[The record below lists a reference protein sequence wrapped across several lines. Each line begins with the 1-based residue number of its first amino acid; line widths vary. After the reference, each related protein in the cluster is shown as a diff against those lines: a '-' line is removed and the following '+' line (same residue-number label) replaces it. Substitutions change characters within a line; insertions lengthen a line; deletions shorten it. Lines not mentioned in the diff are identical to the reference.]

1 MPNRRPTAQ
10 DVAKHAG
17 ASRSAVSMVMNG
29 NADGNVSP
37 DMQERIRRA
46 AAELE
51 YTPHPIASGLR
62 RQRSRM
68 IGIVTDEAASS
79 PFAGRMLAGA
89 SQAAAGHGYLTVI
102 ADAGGPAA
110 DTTHFIDELRR
121 RRVDG
126 LILATQSL
134 RTIVV
139 PDGLR
144 LQPSVL
150 ANCRDAAGTMGA
162 IIPDEVR
169 GGREATEHLISLGH
183 RRIVWIGGGVDVD
196 ARPARIRGF
205 QAALAAAGLPPGEV
219 VEAGWD
225 IDDGFRAAEALFA
238 PENGPRPD
246 AVFCASD
253 RVATGALLA
262 ARTAGLDVPGDI
274 SIMGYDD
281 QRHLADATVPGLTTM
296 ALPHEGMGRVAAER
310 IIAALDSNAEIGA
323 ETTLLECPLVVRGS
337 TGPAARA

>member
-1 MPNRRPTAQ
+1 MPTRRPTAQ
-10 DVAKHAG
+10 DVAKRAG

-29 NADGNVSP
+29 TADGNVSA
-37 DMQERIRRA
+37 DLQDRIRRA
-46 AAELE
+46 AAQLE

-62 RQRSRM
+62 RQRSQM

-89 SQAAAGHGYLTVI
+89 SQAAAAQGYLTVI

-110 DTTHFIDELRR
+110 DTSHFVEELRR

-134 RTIVV
+134 RTIHVA
-139 PDGLR
+139 DGLR
-144 LQPSVL
+144 RQPSVL
-150 ANCRDAAGTMGA
+150 ANCRDAAGTMAA
-162 IIPDEVR
+162 IIPDEER
-169 GGREATEHLISLGH
+169 GGREATEHLLALGH
-183 RRIVWIGGGVDVD
+183 RRIVWIGGGNDID

-205 QAALAAAGLPPGEV
+205 QTALASAGLPPGEV

-225 IDDGFRAAEALFA
+225 IDDGFRAAEVLFSRETEVRPHALF
-238 PENGPRPD
+238 
-246 AVFCASD
+246 CAND

-262 ARTAGLDVPGDI
+262 ARTAGLGVPGDV

-296 ALPHEGMGRVAAER
+296 ALPHEGIGRVAAER
-310 IIAALDSNAEIGA
+310 LIAALDGQAMIGTD
-323 ETTLLECPLVVRGS
+323 TTLLECPLVVRGS
-337 TGPAARA
+337 TGPRP